1 MKREDINFILQKAD
15 IDSLREMYKAI
26 KRKYSV
32 KILQA
37 PTAQTLLQPVHDP
50 ISGGEFYVGE
60 VLVTTTM
67 VTIGDRQNRGWAMV
81 QDDQEKLSL
90 YISVCDGAFGA
101 GYFID
106 EIEALVSQT
115 QIEIQKQQEK
125 LNQKI
130 NSTKVNFDLM
140 SEG

>member
-15 IDSLREMYKAI
+15 IDSLREIYESI
-26 KRKYSV
+26 KSKYSV
-32 KILQA
+32 KILQS

-50 ISGGEFYVGE
+50 ISGGEFYAGE
-60 VLVTTTM
+60 VLVTTTI
-67 VTIGDRQNRGWAMV
+67 VTVADSQNRGWAMV
-81 QDDQEKLSL
+81 QDDQEQLSL

-106 EIEALVSQT
+106 EIETLMKQT
-115 QIEIQKQQEK
+115 QVKIKK
-125 LNQKI
+125 LQDKINKKI

-140 SEG
+140 SE